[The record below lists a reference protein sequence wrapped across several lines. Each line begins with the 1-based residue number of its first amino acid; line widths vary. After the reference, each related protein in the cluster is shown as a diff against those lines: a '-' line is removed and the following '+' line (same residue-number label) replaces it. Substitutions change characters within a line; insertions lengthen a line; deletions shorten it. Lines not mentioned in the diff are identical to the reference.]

1 VTAAAP
7 DNLRGGKYMART
19 IQFYTYT
26 EKKIGGKR
34 RRISERRYPTK
45 AEAVEM
51 ARIMNKL
58 YKGRFT
64 YTAIKAPAPR
74 R

>member
-1 VTAAAP
+1 M
-7 DNLRGGKYMART
+7 RRT
-19 IQFYTYT
+19 IQYYTFT

-34 RRISERRYPTK
+34 RRISEHRYPTK
-45 AEAVEM
+45 AEAADM

-64 YTAIKAPAPR
+64 YTVIKAPVKR
-74 R
+74 